1 MRVVAADSGAAILN
15 ERFEP
20 LLVVAAS
27 AVLVEPPY
35 TETNLCL
42 AEPIFVN
49 AEKGYSLIIHELE
62 LCQQLLMEAKADV
75 VHLDMSLGGISLEE
89 LSVVEVSRLRVTGK
103 AREHILKILPRIR
116 KIASDIKRIHS
127 IEVLAIGK
135 ESLPVRIA
143 ELNSGAHAILYS
155 AEKALKENT
164 KLRLGLPVKCK
175 AKILDGGVA
184 LQSLMPAEHDV
195 AGYARDNG
203 KILGKIQTSEILNP
217 TARGFRLLD
226 ITPKT

>member
-20 LLVVAAS
+20 LSVVAAS

-35 TETNLCL
+35 TETSFCM
-42 AEPIFVN
+42 AEPIFVD
-49 AEKGYSLIIHELE
+49 AEKGYSLVVHELE
-62 LCQQLLMEAKADV
+62 LCQQLLMAVKADV
-75 VHLDMSLGGISLEE
+75 VHLDMSLGGISVEE
-89 LSVVEVSRLRVTGK
+89 LSVVEVSKLRVSGK

-116 KIASDIKRIHS
+116 RIASDIKRVHS

-135 ESLPVRIA
+135 ASLPIRIA

-155 AEKALKENT
+155 AEKAVKENT

-175 AKILDGGVA
+175 TKILDDGVV
-184 LQSLMPAEHDV
+184 LQSLIPAEQDV
-195 AGYARDNG
+195 LGYARDDG
-203 KILGKIQTSEILNP
+203 KILGKIHTSEMLNP
-217 TARGFRLLD
+217 SARGFRLLD
-226 ITPKT
+226 LTPKI